1 MMFDVNDL
9 ALSETM
15 ASTSPKYLKMF
26 SSRACTTVSDLGS
39 LTGISHTNLVK
50 LSLHVRTYSFLL
62 SDLGS
67 FHNDLCTIKPLDNQ
81 FCF

>member
-9 ALSETM
+9 ALSEIM

-26 SSRACTTVSDLGS
+26 SSRACTTVSDFVS

-50 LSLHVRTYSFLL
+50 LSRHVKTYSSPL

-67 FHNDLCTIKPLDNQ
+67 FPY
-81 FCF
+81 